1 MSDSQNIERIN
12 IMAKEY
18 LVLTVVGPD
27 RRGIVEKITA
37 VVLDYQAN
45 IEESRMARLGGEFAV
60 IMLLSLP
67 GQREEDLLAG
77 LDTLK
82 EHGLT
87 IIPRPTNLS
96 RLERFQGYVP
106 YEISVFGADH
116 EGIVHSVAHY
126 LASERINIETMD
138 THVTQAPVTGTPL
151 FSMHATVQAPPELTL
166 NQLRQKLVEVGDELC
181 VDIEVKL
188 PVS

>member
-1 MSDSQNIERIN
+1 
-12 IMAKEY
+12 MAKEY
-18 LVLTVVGPD
+18 LVTTIVGPD

-37 VVLDYQAN
+37 VTLDYQAN

-67 GQREEDLLAG
+67 GERKKDLLTG
-77 LDTLK
+77 LDSLA

-87 IIPRPTNLS
+87 IITRQTSLS

-116 EGIVHSVAHY
+116 EGIVHSVAQY
-126 LASERINIETMD
+126 LTSERMNIETMD
-138 THVTQAPVTGTPL
+138 THVTKADRSEANAHRRYGSETNRGQISPAPLDARPL
-151 FSMHATVQAPPELTL
+151 P
-166 NQLRQKLVEVGDELC
+166 NRNDRDKL
-181 VDIEVKL
+181 L
-188 PVS
+188 PII

>member
-1 MSDSQNIERIN
+1 
-12 IMAKEY
+12 
-18 LVLTVVGPD
+18 LVATIVGPD

-37 VVLDYQAN
+37 VTLDYQAN

-67 GQREEDLLAG
+67 GEREEDLLAG
-77 LDTLK
+77 LDGLK
-82 EHGLT
+82 QHGLT
-87 IIPRPTNLS
+87 ITTRQTNLS

-116 EGIVHSVAHY
+116 EGIVHSVAQY
-126 LASERINIETMD
+126 LTSERMNIETMD
-138 THVTQAPVTGTPL
+138 THVTKAPVTGVPL
-151 FSMHATVQAPPELTL
+151 FSMHASVQAPPELTL
-166 NQLRQKLVEVGDELC
+166 TQLRQKLAEVGDELC

>member
-1 MSDSQNIERIN
+1 
-12 IMAKEY
+12 MAKEY
-18 LVLTVVGPD
+18 IVVTIVGPD
-27 RRGIVEKITA
+27 RRGVVEKITA
-37 VVLDYQAN
+37 VMLDYQAN

-67 GQREEDLLAG
+67 GEKEEELLAG

-82 EHGLT
+82 AHGLT
-87 IIPRPTNLS
+87 TIIRQTSLS

-126 LASERINIETMD
+126 LTTERLNIETMD

-151 FSMHATVQAPPELTL
+151 FSMHATVQAPPELSL
-166 NQLRQKLVEVGDELC
+166 CELRQKLAEVGDELC